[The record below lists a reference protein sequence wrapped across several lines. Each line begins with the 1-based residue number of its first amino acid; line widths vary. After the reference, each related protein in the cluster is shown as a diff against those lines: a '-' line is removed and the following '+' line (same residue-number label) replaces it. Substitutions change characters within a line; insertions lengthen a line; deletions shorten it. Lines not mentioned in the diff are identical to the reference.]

1 MTRTGHTGT
10 KVSRPVSKGDHH
22 PWPLAELPAQT
33 RRALLASATQRSFH
47 TDEVLYL
54 AGQEALSLYLVLE
67 GRVRLLRGH
76 TGRPL
81 HIHDEIAGGALGE
94 VPLFEGTTYPATAV
108 AAEPTR
114 CLVLQRDAILEAV
127 QRHPELALAI
137 LARLSGRI
145 RLLVDRLDRSATR
158 SVRSRLADLVASRS
172 KAANG
177 RSFTLGATQQQAAEE
192 IGTVRELVVRGLK
205 ALRDDGVIEARGG
218 GRYVVRDSARLRRI
232 AEES

>member
-1 MTRTGHTGT
+1 M
-10 KVSRPVSKGDHH
+10 SSDDQH
-22 PWPLAELPAQT
+22 PWPFADLPHET
-33 RRALLASATQRSFH
+33 RRALLASATQRSFK

-76 TGRPL
+76 AGRPL
-81 HIHDEIAGGALGE
+81 HIHDELAGGALGE

-114 CLVLQRDAILEAV
+114 CLVLQRDAILDAV
-127 QRHPELALAI
+127 RRHPELALAI

-158 SVRSRLADLVASRS
+158 SIRARLADLIAHRER
-172 KAANG
+172 AARG
-177 RSFTLGATQQQAAEE
+177 RSFTLGTTQQQAAEE

-205 ALRDDGVIEARGG
+205 ALRTAGIIEARGG
-218 GRYVVRDSARLRRI
+218 GRYVVRDAARLRQI
-232 AEES
+232 AEEL